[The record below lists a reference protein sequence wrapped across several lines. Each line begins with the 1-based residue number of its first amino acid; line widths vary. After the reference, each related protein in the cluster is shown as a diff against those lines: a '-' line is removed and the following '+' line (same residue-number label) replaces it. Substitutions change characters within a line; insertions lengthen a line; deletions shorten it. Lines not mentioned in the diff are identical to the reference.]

1 MTKAGIGREAAGK
14 GAAFAHPWAR
24 RRQPWAKRP
33 WAKRP
38 WARRPL
44 AKPLAAA
51 ALIERSS
58 TAPADEPRRP
68 SPSIGR
74 RQRSSR

>member
-14 GAAFAHPWAR
+14 GAAAHPWAR
-24 RRQPWAKRP
+24 RRQP

-58 TAPADEPRRP
+58 TAPANEPRRP

>member
-1 MTKAGIGREAAGK
+1 MTKAGIGREAAEK

-24 RRQPWAKRP
+24 RRHP

>member
-33 WAKRP
+33 WAR
-38 WARRPL
+38 WPL

>member
-24 RRQPWAKRP
+24 RRQP

>member
-14 GAAFAHPWAR
+14 GAAAH
-24 RRQPWAKRP
+24 P

-58 TAPADEPRRP
+58 TAPANEPRRP

>member
-14 GAAFAHPWAR
+14 GAAVH
-24 RRQPWAKRP
+24 P